1 MRPPP
6 YAVLA
11 CTLACLAAAAACRS
25 ERGASSGATRI
36 NQNAEPP
43 RRIISLIP
51 SATET
56 IVALGAA
63 DRLVA
68 RTSFDVDPAL
78 AHLPSVG
85 DGLTPSLELLTT
97 LEPDLVVAWPDNASR
112 SVIGRLEDFGVRI
125 YSPQV
130 QSLADLRQ
138 ATEELGD
145 ILGLEHGA
153 DSLVASIDAALN
165 AIRAAVAGLEKPGV
179 FYVVWYDP
187 PTTTGSGT
195 YIDQLIEIAGGR
207 NIFADAPGLWPQVSM
222 EEVVRRQPDIVLLS
236 QTDEGP
242 IDVEKL
248 ESAVGWRDLRAVR
261 GGYVVQVEADLYNRP
276 GPRVAEA
283 ARRLATLLHPDAA
296 GRLAQ

>member
-1 MRPPP
+1 MRT
-6 YAVLA
+6 ARSRLVAILA
-11 CTLACLAAAAACRS
+11 AGLTAAAACRG
-25 ERGASSGATRI
+25 ERGGSGESAKSDDTTEPQRI
-36 NQNAEPP
+36 V
-43 RRIISLIP
+43 SLIP

-56 IVALGAA
+56 IVALGATN
-63 DRLVA
+63 RLVA

-97 LEPDLVVAWPDNASR
+97 LKPDLVVAWPDNASR
-112 SVIGRLEDFGVRI
+112 SVIGRLEAFGVRI
-125 YSPQV
+125 YAPQV
-130 QSLADLRQ
+130 QSLPDLRR

-145 ILGLEHGA
+145 ILGLDHAA
-153 DSLVASIDAALN
+153 DSLIASIDAGLDAV
-165 AIRAAVAGLEKPGV
+165 RAAVTGLHKPDV

-195 YIDQLIEIAGGR
+195 YIDQLIEVAGGR

-222 EEVVRRQPDIVLLS
+222 EEVVRRQPDIVLIS
-236 QTDEGP
+236 QTEDRP
-242 IDVEKL
+242 IDVENF
-248 ESAVGWRDLRAVR
+248 ESAVGWRELRAVGR
-261 GGYVVQVEADLYNRP
+261 GQVIQVEADLYNRP

-283 ARRLATLLHPDAA
+283 ARRLAALLHPDAA